1 MSQTDAEKK
10 AKEQKKLEEQAA
22 KEVAEK
28 QAKEKAEK
36 EAAEKAAAEEEAAK
50 QKAKEEKELAA
61 AQEQKKA
68 LLKKPKFWVFKGD
81 LKHNGIFYA
90 KDCVCPETK
99 LEEFKEK
106 GFVKEA

>member
-1 MSQTDAEKK
+1 MSDAEKK

-36 EAAEKAAAEEEAAK
+36 EAAEKAEAEAEAAK

-68 LLKKPKFWVFKGD
+68 LFKKPTFWVLKGD

-90 KDCVCPETK
+90 KGCVCPDSK

-106 GFVKEA
+106 GFVEEQ